1 MPRTAAER
9 LKDSKPEKRVVL
21 DNDFA
26 GVKAGQTL
34 YVANPNI
41 VDQYVRAIP
50 ARQSRTIVQMRED
63 LAKSKDADAT
73 CPVSTAIFLRISAQA
88 AIDEMEGGKPKE
100 YIAPFWRVLRASDKI
115 TAKLSIDRQWID
127 TQRTLEGL
135 DL

>member
-1 MPRTAAER
+1 MPKTAAER

-21 DNDFA
+21 DKDFA

-50 ARQSRTIVQMRED
+50 AGQSRTIVQMRED

-88 AIDEMEGGKPKE
+88 AIDEMEGGRPKRTSPRSGE
-100 YIAPFWRVLRASDKI
+100 CFEPSDKI
-115 TAKLSIDRQWID
+115 TYPLIANGSIHRG
-127 TQRTLEGL
+127 R
-135 DL
+135 